1 MELLLISAPDD
12 YAGKPSNKQRQL
24 LKNLPAQPP
33 PRDPKGG
40 FSITMVH
47 LGRKFYQITLWA
59 STYVSQRKWVEAIT
73 KQQELMKERSTVFDT
88 VSISE
93 GFFIGA
99 NRVNCAAPFC
109 EYLYP
114 STVVYLDLF
123 RR

>member
-1 MELLLISAPDD
+1 
-12 YAGKPSNKQRQL
+12 
-24 LKNLPAQPP
+24 
-33 PRDPKGG
+33 
-40 FSITMVH
+40 MVH

-114 STVVYLDLF
+114 SDDRPSLIDFTRNS
-123 RR
+123 RRGKESRVWHR

>member
-1 MELLLISAPDD
+1 MLLISAPDD

-24 LKNLPAQPP
+24 LRNLPTQPP

-59 STYVSQRKWVEAIT
+59 STYVSQRKWVDVIT
-73 KQQELMKERSTVFDT
+73 KQQELMKQRSTVFDT
-88 VSISE
+88 ISISE

-109 EYLYP
+109 EYPYLYDGR
-114 STVVYLDLF
+114 TALADA
-123 RR
+123 